1 MKFKMLILSSM
12 LFIAFLTMTALCAD
26 WAHQDTQTADQLL
39 DGGEV
44 VTLTPPPGQAATP
57 QLSREAQKSKSSQNW
72 SMPSTLTGGGNSAK
86 ESRDQAEATT
96 ADLAE
101 DTTSASQDTTTG
113 EEATPP
119 ATTELPPSQTTSEP
133 TVAATSLAG
142 SWAFTLNDSVRRDLA
157 LTLFQTGSDLF
168 GTGKIREG
176 NNTLDTTASGA
187 VLVNGT
193 VDLDITTVSPITLY
207 KLILNLNGDMAA
219 GEYQASS
226 ASGESWKGTVEGQKT
241 G

>member
-12 LFIAFLTMTALCAD
+12 LFIAFLAMTALCAD

-57 QLSREAQKSKSSQNW
+57 QLSRDAQKSESSQNW

-86 ESRDQAEATT
+86 ASRAEAEATT
-96 ADLAE
+96 ADVIE

-119 ATTELPPSQTTSEP
+119 VTTELPPSQTTTQP
-133 TVAATSLAG
+133 AAAVASLAG
-142 SWAFTLNDSVRRDLA
+142 SWAFTLNDSVQRDLA

-168 GTGKIREG
+168 GTGKIRVG
-176 NNTLDTTASGA
+176 NNTIDTTVFGA
-187 VLVNGT
+187 VQTNGT
-193 VDLDITTVSPITLY
+193 VELDITTVSPITLY
-207 KLILNLNGDMAA
+207 KLILSLNGDMAA

-226 ASGESWKGTVEGQKT
+226 ASGESWKGSVEGQKT